1 MGVVQQ
7 MNGRNIFRNMM
18 CHLQGILF
26 IKYFFLFDHLFF
38 HSIRKLLS
46 CCCLLMIFSSDII
59 CCFDFFS
66 CGCALLVLTQG
77 RLLINFRVRLIAS
90 VPGRHTGVNKTR
102 WGHLKL
108 CKVIMNYWFKLRSLK
123 FGICLSCQQISPF
136 SKVRCL
142 SKRAFK
148 VSLNGIEQ
156 ICNSSSNTLK
166 IR

>member
-26 IKYFFLFDHLFF
+26 IKYFFPFDHLFF

-46 CCCLLMIFSSDII
+46 CCCLLMIFYSDII

-77 RLLINFRVRLIAS
+77 RLLINFRVSLIAS
-90 VPGRHTGVNKTR
+90 VPGRHTGVNKIK

-108 CKVIMNYWFKLRSLK
+108 HRVIMNYWYKLRSLK
-123 FGICLSCQQISPF
+123 FGICLCCQQIPPL
-136 SKVRCL
+136 SKVWCL
-142 SKRAFK
+142 SKRALKFHPTE
-148 VSLNGIEQ
+148 LN
-156 ICNSSSNTLK
+156 TF
-166 IR
+166 